1 MGRER
6 DDEEK
11 PGRSGPRPANDQ
23 ATPDEITPAAA
34 APDGGVPAEEGAPVP
49 DYAPPPA
56 PDPLA
61 EASDRLAAAEKA
73 NAELKDRMLRV
84 AADFD
89 NYKKRI
95 RKEIAEAEPKGREA
109 LVKELLPALDNLD
122 RALAHA
128 TAGDPA
134 AIGGGLVEGVKMVQR
149 QFLVALEKFDIKP
162 FSAVG
167 EAFDPQYHAAVAQ
180 VPSDKPAG
188 MVVEEFQKGYK
199 MGAKLLRPA
208 MVAVATPARAPASG
222 GDGEPGDGGDKAG
235 GGTSPPD
242 AE

>member
-11 PGRSGPRPANDQ
+11 TGRSGPRPANDQ
-23 ATPDEITPAAA
+23 APPGAVTPAAF

-49 DYAPPPA
+49 EGATPPP
-56 PDPLA
+56 PDPMA
-61 EASDRLAAAEKA
+61 EAQARVESLEKA

-109 LVKELLPALDNLD
+109 LAKELLPALDNLD

-128 TAGDPA
+128 TASDPA
-134 AIGGGLVEGVKMVQR
+134 ASGAGLVEGVKMVQR
-149 QFLVALEKFDIKP
+149 QFLLALEKFDIKP
-162 FSAVG
+162 FSALG
-167 EAFDPQYHAAVAQ
+167 EAFDPQFHAAVAQ

-199 MGAKLLRPA
+199 MGSRLIRPA
-208 MVAVATPARAPASG
+208 MVAVATPPRAPVGG
-222 GDGEPGDGGDKAG
+222 GDGEGDGGGKG
-235 GGTSPPD
+235 PPD